1 MKKETDIYIVL
12 PQGVDINSFVIDDV
26 GQFIIKVELRAVID
40 FLEEKGVAYFPTDR
54 NVSFDLETRDEEK
67 SEALMRRLR
76 NRGGYITIII
86 GESTYEMEMT
96 IQDN

>member
-12 PQGVDINSFVIDDV
+12 PQGVDINSFVVDGV

-54 NVSFDLETRDEEK
+54 NVSFDLETRDEEVN
-67 SEALMRRLR
+67 EAFERRLR
-76 NRGGYITIII
+76 NREAYITIII
-86 GESTYEMEMT
+86 GERTYEMEM
-96 IQDN
+96 IRQEN

>member
-12 PQGVDINSFVIDDV
+12 PQGVDINSFVVDDI

-54 NVSFDLETRDEEK
+54 NVSFDLETRDEEPN
-67 SEALMRRLR
+67 EVFVRRLR
-76 NRGGYITIII
+76 NREGYITITI
-86 GESTYEMEMT
+86 GERTYEMEVT
-96 IQDN
+96 KQDN